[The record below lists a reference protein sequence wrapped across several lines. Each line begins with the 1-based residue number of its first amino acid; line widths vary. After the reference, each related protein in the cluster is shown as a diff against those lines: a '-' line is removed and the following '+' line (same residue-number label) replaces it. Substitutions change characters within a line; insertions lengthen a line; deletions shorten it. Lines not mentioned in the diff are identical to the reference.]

1 LSPATLA
8 ALAAVALV
16 AGIGIAALG
25 PGGVLVTIGLFVLTS
40 LSPAEVAGTA
50 IVTHVGTGLLGTSV
64 YTKSGQLRQPLTRR
78 TAAILAASALVG
90 APVGVLINSAV
101 SRGTFSALLGI
112 AVGVIGAVV
121 WVRERR
127 RPAAAGHPPPDRHP
141 ELHVALIVA
150 LGFGV
155 AVAGGLFGIGGP
167 LLSVPLLVV
176 VGVPVLAAL
185 GAAQAQSV
193 VIAAVGTIGYA
204 VQGAISWP
212 LALLVGVPELAG
224 VVIGWRMIG
233 WRIAHR
239 VPAHALTLTLAVILV
254 AIAPYLALR

>member
-1 LSPATLA
+1 M
-8 ALAAVALV
+8 
-16 AGIGIAALG
+16 
-25 PGGVLVTIGLFVLTS
+25 TIGLFVFTS

-64 YTKSGQLRQPLTRR
+64 YVKSGQLREPLTRR
-78 TAAILAASALVG
+78 TAAILAASAVVG

-101 SRGTFSALLGI
+101 SRETFSVLLGI
-112 AVGVIGAVV
+112 AVGAIGVVV

-127 RPAAAGHPPPDRHP
+127 RATPVGHASENLHP
-141 ELHVALIVA
+141 ELHVALITA

-176 VGVPVLAAL
+176 VGVPMLAAL

-193 VIAAVGTIGYA
+193 VIAAVGTLGYL

-224 VVIGWRMIG
+224 VVIGWR
-233 WRIAHR
+233 IAHR
-239 VPAHALTLTLAVILV
+239 VPAHALTLALAVILI
-254 AIAPYLALR
+254 ALAPYLALR

>member
-1 LSPATLA
+1 M
-8 ALAAVALV
+8 
-16 AGIGIAALG
+16 
-25 PGGVLVTIGLFVLTS
+25 
-40 LSPAEVAGTA
+40 
-50 IVTHVGTGLLGTSV
+50 
-64 YTKSGQLRQPLTRR
+64 
-78 TAAILAASALVG
+78 
-90 APVGVLINSAV
+90 
-101 SRGTFSALLGI
+101 
-112 AVGVIGAVV
+112 
-121 WVRERR
+121 
-127 RPAAAGHPPPDRHP
+127 
-141 ELHVALIVA
+141 ALIVA

-176 VGVPVLAAL
+176 VGVPVLPAL

-224 VVIGWRMIG
+224 VVIGWR
-233 WRIAHR
+233 IAHR

>member
-1 LSPATLA
+1 LSAGAVA

-25 PGGVLVTIGLFVLTS
+25 PGGVLVTIGLFVFTS

-50 IVTHVGTGLLGTSV
+50 ILTHVGTGLLGTSV
-64 YTKSGQLRQPLTRR
+64 YVKSGQLRQPLTRR
-78 TAAILAASALVG
+78 TATILAAGAVVG
-90 APVGVLINSAV
+90 APVGVLINSAI
-101 SRGTFSALLGI
+101 SRGTFSVLLGI
-112 AVGVIGAVV
+112 AVGTIGVVV

-127 RPAAAGHPPPDRHP
+127 RGIAVGQPSEDRHP
-141 ELHVALIVA
+141 ELHVALVA
-150 LGFGV
+150 VLGFGV

-193 VIAAVGTIGYA
+193 VIATVGTLGYL

-212 LALLVGVPELAG
+212 LALLVGVPELVG
-224 VVIGWRMIG
+224 VMIG

-239 VPAHALTLTLAVILV
+239 VPARALTLTLAMILV
-254 AIAPYLALR
+254 ALAPYLALR